1 MRPGPR
7 GPCREPPS
15 AAEREESPAGTGA
28 EWAAAWQGQDLET
41 GPGGR
46 APSGVVTPSC
56 SA

>member
-28 EWAAAWQGQDLET
+28 EWAAAWRGQDLET